1 MNKKVVSRLLVACCI
16 VTASMSVN
24 LVSNAALPFFSTEK
38 GEVPSLAPM
47 LDKATPAIV
56 SISVEGTQVSRQQVP
71 EMFKRFFGGTDE
83 QVQERPFKG
92 LGSGVIID
100 AKKGYVVTNNHVVDN
115 ADEIIVKL
123 TDGREFK
130 AKKLGADEQS
140 DIALLK
146 IEPDA
151 LAAMPLANS
160 DELRVGDFVVAI
172 GNPFGLNQTV
182 TSGIVSALG
191 RSGLN
196 IGGYENFIQTDAAIN
211 RGNSGGALVS
221 LRGELVGINTAIF
234 GPNGGNVGIGFAIPS
249 NMMKNLVDQIIE
261 FGEVRRGLL
270 GIMGQDIDSGLADAM
285 NLDVNQGAFVSEV
298 SPDSA
303 ADKGGIQAGDIIIE
317 INGRSV
323 VSFQE
328 LRAKVASRGAGAK
341 LELTILRKGKTE
353 KINVVL
359 GDATQN
365 VVIAKEIHPA
375 LEGATLSNGKT
386 KQGDSG
392 IVISELISRSPAT
405 IIGLQDGDVIIGIN
419 RKKVDTVMQLRT
431 ELEDAKINFFTLYF
445 LQRLLNA
452 PAFKIEALGS
462 YKKFSGS
469 E

>member
-1 MNKKVVSRLLVACCI
+1 MNKVVNRFLVACCI
-16 VTASMSVN
+16 VTASMSVS
-24 LVSNAALPFFSTEK
+24 LVSNASLPYLTTDK

-56 SISVEGTQVSRQQVP
+56 SISVEGTQISRQRVP
-71 EMFKRFFGGTDE
+71 EMFKHFFGGTDE

-151 LAAMPLANS
+151 LAAMPLADS
-160 DELRVGDFVVAI
+160 DDLRVGDFVVAI

-249 NMMKNLVDQIIE
+249 NMMKSLVDQIIE

-270 GIMGQDIDSGLADAM
+270 GIMGQDIDSGLSDAM

-298 SPDSA
+298 QPDSA
-303 ADKGGIQAGDIIIE
+303 AEKGGIQAGDIITE
-317 INGRSV
+317 INGRLV

-328 LRAKVASRGAGAK
+328 LRAKVASKGAGTQ
-341 LELTILRKGKTE
+341 LELTILRKGKRE

-365 VVIAKEIHPA
+365 VVVAKEIHPA
-375 LEGATLSNGKT
+375 LEGATLTNGKSEQGSNGV
-386 KQGDSG
+386 
-392 IVISELISRSPAT
+392 VISNIESRSPASR
-405 IIGLQDGDVIIGIN
+405 IGLQDGDVIIGIN
-419 RKKVDTVMQLRT
+419 RKKVDNLVQLRT
-431 ELEDAKINFFTLYF
+431 ELENAKGVIALNVKRGISSLY
-445 LQRLLNA
+445 LVIRQ
-452 PAFKIEALGS
+452 
-462 YKKFSGS
+462 
-469 E
+469 

>member
-1 MNKKVVSRLLVACCI
+1 MRKVVNRFLVACCV
-16 VTASMSVN
+16 VTASMSVS
-24 LVSNAALPFFSTEK
+24 LVSSAAIPFFSSDNNQI
-38 GEVPSLAPM
+38 PSLAPM

-56 SISVEGTQVSRQQVP
+56 SISVEGTQVSRQRVP
-71 EMFKRFFGGTDE
+71 EMFKHFFGGTEE

-115 ADEIIVKL
+115 ADDITVKL

-130 AKKLGADEQS
+130 AKKLGSDDQS

-146 IEPDA
+146 IDPDA
-151 LAAMPLANS
+151 LIAMPLSDS

-249 NMMKNLVDQIIE
+249 NMMKSLVDQIIE

-303 ADKGGIQAGDIIIE
+303 ADKGGIQAGDIITE
-317 INGRSV
+317 INNRAV
-323 VSFQE
+323 ASFQE
-328 LRAKVASRGAGAK
+328 LRAKVASSGAGAK
-341 LELTILRKGKTE
+341 LELTVLRKGKRE
-353 KINVVL
+353 KLNVVL

-365 VVIAKEIHPA
+365 VVVAKEIHPA
-375 LEGATLSNGKT
+375 LEGATLTNGKSE
-386 KQGDSG
+386 QGDNGVVVSG
-392 IVISELISRSPAT
+392 IGPRSPASR
-405 IIGLQDGDVIIGIN
+405 IGLKDGDVIIGIN
-419 RKKVDTVMQLRT
+419 RKKVDNLVQLRT
-431 ELEDAKINFFTLYF
+431 ELEEAKGVIALNVKRGISSLY
-445 LQRLLNA
+445 LVIR
-452 PAFKIEALGS
+452 
-462 YKKFSGS
+462 
-469 E
+469 

>member
-1 MNKKVVSRLLVACCI
+1 MNKKVVNRFFVACCI
-16 VTASMSVN
+16 VAASMSVN
-24 LVSNAALPFFSTEK
+24 LVSNAALPFFSK
-38 GEVPSLAPM
+38 DKDEVPSLAPM

-56 SISVEGTQVSRQQVP
+56 SISVEGTQVSRQRVP
-71 EMFKRFFGGTDE
+71 EMFKHFFGGTDE

-123 TDGREFK
+123 TDGREFT

-151 LAAMPLANS
+151 LSAMPLADS

-249 NMMKNLVDQIIE
+249 NMMKSLVDQIIE

-285 NLDVNQGAFVSEV
+285 NLDANQGAFVSEV

-303 ADKGGIQAGDIIIE
+303 ADKGGIQAGDIITE
-317 INGRSV
+317 INGRPV
-323 VSFQE
+323 TSFQE
-328 LRAKVASRGAGAK
+328 LRAKVASRGAGAE
-341 LELTILRKGKTE
+341 LELTVLRKGKRE
-353 KINVVL
+353 KINVTL

-365 VVIAKEIHPA
+365 VVLAKEIHPA
-375 LEGATLSNGKT
+375 LEGATLTNGKT
-386 KQGDSG
+386 KQGDNG
-392 IVISELISRSPAT
+392 IVISELESRSPAAR
-405 IIGLQDGDVIIGIN
+405 IGLQDGDVIIGIN
-419 RKKVDTVMQLRT
+419 RKKVDTVMQLRA
-431 ELEDAKINFFTLYF
+431 ELEDAKGVIALNVKRGVTSLY
-445 LQRLLNA
+445 LVIRQ
-452 PAFKIEALGS
+452 
-462 YKKFSGS
+462 
-469 E
+469 

>member
-1 MNKKVVSRLLVACCI
+1 MNRVVNRFLVACCI
-16 VTASMSVN
+16 VTASMSVS
-24 LVSNAALPFFSTEK
+24 LVSNASLPYLSTDK

-56 SISVEGTQVSRQQVP
+56 SISVEGTQISRQRVP
-71 EMFKRFFGGTDE
+71 EMFKHFFGGTDE

-151 LAAMPLANS
+151 LAAMPLADS
-160 DELRVGDFVVAI
+160 DDLRVGDFVVAI

-249 NMMKNLVDQIIE
+249 NMMKSLVDQIIE

-270 GIMGQDIDSGLADAM
+270 GIMGQDIDSGLSDAM

-298 SPDSA
+298 QPDSA
-303 ADKGGIQAGDIIIE
+303 AEKGGIQAGDIITE

-328 LRAKVASRGAGAK
+328 LRAKVASKGAGTQ
-341 LELTILRKGKTE
+341 LELTVLRKGKRE

-359 GDATQN
+359 GDATQD
-365 VVIAKEIHPA
+365 VVVAKEIHPA
-375 LEGATLSNGKT
+375 LEGATLTNGKSEQGSNGV
-386 KQGDSG
+386 
-392 IVISELISRSPAT
+392 VISNIESRSPASR
-405 IIGLQDGDVIIGIN
+405 IGLQDGDVIIGIN
-419 RKKVDTVMQLRT
+419 RKKVDNLVQLRT
-431 ELEDAKINFFTLYF
+431 ELENAKGVIALNVKRGISSLY
-445 LQRLLNA
+445 LVIRQ
-452 PAFKIEALGS
+452 
-462 YKKFSGS
+462 
-469 E
+469 

>member
-1 MNKKVVSRLLVACCI
+1 MNKVVKRFVGSFCI
-16 VTASMSVN
+16 IAASMSVN
-24 LVSNAALPFFSTEK
+24 LVSHGALPFFSTDKNEI
-38 GEVPSLAPM
+38 PSLAPM
-47 LDKATPAIV
+47 LDQATPAIV
-56 SISVEGTQVSRQQVP
+56 SISVEGTQVSRQRVP
-71 EMFKRFFGGTDE
+71 EMFKHFFGGSDE
-83 QVQERPFKG
+83 QLQERPFKG

-100 AKKGYVVTNNHVVDN
+100 AEQGYVVTNNHVVDN
-115 ADEIIVKL
+115 ADEITVKL

-146 IEPDA
+146 IDPNE
-151 LAAMPLANS
+151 LIAMPLADS

-234 GPNGGNVGIGFAIPS
+234 GPNGGNVGIGFAIPT

-285 NLDVNQGAFVSEV
+285 NLNVNQGAFVSEV

-303 ADKGGIQAGDIIIE
+303 AEKGGIKAGDIIVE
-317 INGRSV
+317 IDGRSV

-328 LRAKVASRGAGAK
+328 LRAKVASRGAGAE
-341 LELTILRKGKTE
+341 LELTILRKGKRE
-353 KINVVL
+353 KIDVIL
-359 GDATQN
+359 SDAAQN

-375 LEGATLSNGKT
+375 LEGATLANGQT

-392 IVISELISRSPAT
+392 IVISNLEARSPASR
-405 IIGLQDGDVIIGIN
+405 IGLQDGDVIIGIN
-419 RKKVDTVMQLRT
+419 RNKVDTLMQLRA
-431 ELEDAKINFFTLYF
+431 ELDEAKGVIALNVKRGISSLY
-445 LQRLLNA
+445 LVIR
-452 PAFKIEALGS
+452 S
-462 YKKFSGS
+462 
-469 E
+469 

>member
-1 MNKKVVSRLLVACCI
+1 MSKVVNRFLVACCGA
-16 VTASMSVN
+16 TASMSVS
-24 LVSNAALPFFSTEK
+24 LVSSAAIPFFSNDNSQI
-38 GEVPSLAPM
+38 PSLAPM

-56 SISVEGTQVSRQQVP
+56 SISVEGTQVSRQRVP
-71 EMFKRFFGGTDE
+71 EMFKHFFGGTEE

-115 ADEIIVKL
+115 ADEITVKL

-130 AKKLGADEQS
+130 AKKLGSDDQS

-146 IEPDA
+146 IDPDA
-151 LAAMPLANS
+151 LIAIPLSDS

-249 NMMKNLVDQIIE
+249 NMMRSLVDQIIE

-303 ADKGGIQAGDIIIE
+303 ADKGGIQAGDIITE
-317 INGRSV
+317 INSRAV

-328 LRAKVASRGAGAK
+328 LRAKVASKGAGAK
-341 LELTILRKGKTE
+341 LELTVLRKGKRE
-353 KINVVL
+353 KLNVVL

-365 VVIAKEIHPA
+365 LVVAKEIHPA
-375 LEGATLSNGKT
+375 LEGATLTNGKSE
-386 KQGDSG
+386 QGDNGVVVSG
-392 IVISELISRSPAT
+392 IGLRSPASR
-405 IIGLQDGDVIIGIN
+405 IGLKDGDVIIGIN
-419 RKKVDTVMQLRT
+419 RKKVDNLVQLRT
-431 ELEDAKINFFTLYF
+431 ELEEAKGVIALNVKRGISSLY
-445 LQRLLNA
+445 LVIR
-452 PAFKIEALGS
+452 
-462 YKKFSGS
+462 
-469 E
+469 

>member
-1 MNKKVVSRLLVACCI
+1 MKKEVKRSFVMCCVMVASLSVSLS
-16 VTASMSVN
+16 T
-24 LVSNAALPFFSTEK
+24 NAALPFFSKDEI
-38 GEVPSLAPM
+38 PSLAPM
-47 LDKATPAIV
+47 LDKTTPGIV
-56 SISVEGTQVSRQQVP
+56 SISVEGTQVSRQRVP
-71 EMFKRFFGGTDE
+71 EMFRHFFGGPNE

-100 AKKGYVVTNNHVVDN
+100 AEKGYVVTNNHVVNN
-115 ADEIIVKL
+115 ATEIVVKL

-146 IEPDA
+146 IDPDKLSA
-151 LAAMPLANS
+151 VPLADS
-160 DELRVGDFVVAI
+160 DKLRVGDFVVAI

-249 NMMKNLVDQIIE
+249 NMMKSLVDQIIE

-270 GIMGQDIDSGLADAM
+270 GILGQDVDSGLADAM
-285 NLDVNQGAFVSEV
+285 NLDVSKGAFVSEV

-303 ADKGGIQAGDIIIE
+303 ADKGGIQAGDIITG
-317 INGRSV
+317 INGRPV
-323 VSFQE
+323 TSFQE
-328 LRAKVASRGAGAK
+328 LRAKVASKGAGTDV
-341 LELTILRKGKTE
+341 ELTLLRAGKRKSVT
-353 KINVVL
+353 VTL
-359 GDATQN
+359 GDATQS
-365 VVIAKEIHPA
+365 VVAAKEVHPA

-386 KQGDSG
+386 QEGTDG
-392 IVISELISRSPAT
+392 VVISELVARSPAAM
-405 IIGLQDGDVIIGIN
+405 ISLQDGDVIIGVN
-419 RKKVDTVMQLRT
+419 RQKVDNVVGLRN
-431 ELEDAKINFFTLYF
+431 ELDEAKGVIALNVKRGRSSLY
-445 LQRLLNA
+445 LVIR
-452 PAFKIEALGS
+452 
-462 YKKFSGS
+462 
-469 E
+469 

>member
-1 MNKKVVSRLLVACCI
+1 MNKVVKRFVGSFCI
-16 VTASMSVN
+16 IAASMSVN
-24 LVSNAALPFFSTEK
+24 LESHGALPFFSTDKNEI
-38 GEVPSLAPM
+38 PSLAPM
-47 LDKATPAIV
+47 LDQATPAIV
-56 SISVEGTQVSRQQVP
+56 SISVEGTQVSRQRVP
-71 EMFKRFFGGTDE
+71 EMFKHFFGGSDE
-83 QVQERPFKG
+83 QLQERPFKG

-100 AKKGYVVTNNHVVDN
+100 AEQGYVVTNNHVVDN
-115 ADEIIVKL
+115 ADEITVKL

-146 IEPDA
+146 IDPNE
-151 LAAMPLANS
+151 LIAMPLADS

-234 GPNGGNVGIGFAIPS
+234 GPNGGNVGIGFAIPT

-285 NLDVNQGAFVSEV
+285 NLNVNQGAFVSEV

-303 ADKGGIQAGDIIIE
+303 AEKGGIKAGDIIVE
-317 INGRSV
+317 IDGRSV

-328 LRAKVASRGAGAK
+328 LRAKVASRGAGAE
-341 LELTILRKGKTE
+341 LELTILRKGKRE
-353 KINVVL
+353 KIDVIL
-359 GDATQN
+359 SDAAQN

-375 LEGATLSNGKT
+375 LEGATLANGQT

-392 IVISELISRSPAT
+392 IVISNLEARSPASR
-405 IIGLQDGDVIIGIN
+405 IGLQDGDVIIGIN
-419 RKKVDTVMQLRT
+419 RNKVDNLLQLRA
-431 ELEDAKINFFTLYF
+431 ELDEAKGVIALNVKRGISSLY
-445 LQRLLNA
+445 LVIR
-452 PAFKIEALGS
+452 S
-462 YKKFSGS
+462 
-469 E
+469 

>member
-1 MNKKVVSRLLVACCI
+1 MNKVVKRLFVVCCI

-24 LVSNAALPFFSTEK
+24 LVSNAALPFFSTDK

-56 SISVEGTQVSRQQVP
+56 SISVEGTQVSRQRVP
-71 EMFKRFFGGTDE
+71 EMFKHFFGGSEE

-115 ADEIIVKL
+115 ADEITVKL

-151 LAAMPLANS
+151 LASMPLADS
-160 DELRVGDFVVAI
+160 DKLRVGDFVVAI

-249 NMMKNLVDQIIE
+249 NMMKSLVDQIIE

-303 ADKGGIQAGDIIIE
+303 ASKGGIQAGDIITE
-317 INGRSV
+317 INGRPI

-328 LRAKVASRGAGAK
+328 LRAKVASRGAGAE
-341 LELTILRKGKTE
+341 LELTILRKGNRE

-365 VVIAKEIHPA
+365 VVVAKEIHPA
-375 LEGATLSNGKT
+375 LEGATLTNGKT
-386 KQGDSG
+386 KQGDNG
-392 IVISELISRSPAT
+392 VIISEIESRSPAAR
-405 IIGLQDGDVIIGIN
+405 IGLQDGDVIIGIN
-419 RKKVDTVMQLRT
+419 RKKVDTVVQLRA
-431 ELEDAKINFFTLYF
+431 ELQDAKGVIALNVKRGISSLY
-445 LQRLLNA
+445 LVIRQ
-452 PAFKIEALGS
+452 
-462 YKKFSGS
+462 
-469 E
+469 